1 MALLAVGTDTKTVK
15 GEKKGY
21 LTGILYLA
29 PANES
34 GYEMCPA
41 RSKGCTQSCL
51 FTAGRGAFSNVR
63 AGRLNKT
70 KRFMEQRDTFMGELV
85 ADIFTLISKAKTRD
99 MVPCVRLNGTS
110 DIDWER
116 IPCLGK
122 ANIMEWFPDV
132 AFYDYTKRLDRGPL
146 PDNYSLT
153 FSRSESNGVKVKKA
167 IDQGL
172 NVAVVF
178 SGGLP
183 ETYAGLPVVDG
194 DENDLRFLDGEGV
207 IVGLKAKGKARK
219 DTSGFVVYTVEGKVA

>member
-51 FTAGRGAFSNVR
+51 FTAGRGVFPQVKKA
-63 AGRLNKT
+63 RLAKT
-70 KRFMEQRDTFMGELV
+70 AKFVHHQDAFMGELV
-85 ADIFTLISKAKTRD
+85 GDIFALITKAKNKGMT
-99 MVPCVRLNGTS
+99 PCVRLNGTS

-167 IDQGL
+167 IDAGL

-183 ETYAGLPVVDG
+183 STYAGLPVIDG
-194 DENDLRFLDGEGV
+194 DESDLRFLDGEGV